1 MIGANQ
7 FLAANTTRDYPFVIA
22 PDRSAS
28 ERAWLADAAF
38 VITVD
43 AEIYAQPI
51 PLVLSNIVVSTG
63 VGFRFEIPSG
73 PLAGWAFVSTPQ
85 ALDDLQRVSVAFVDP
100 SDVAHSE
107 MGYGYIIVGIA
118 AELPVVTT
126 GVTIEVVAST
136 IRLLESSRALRMW
149 VANTPCLGDSVFAE
163 TPGAT
168 RDIAYTGV
176 TSTTI
181 PGCVE
186 IGLYPPG
193 SPSAGN
199 PLPQVAVTPDPQGHA
214 TADIPIVPPS
224 VATTELATGAVTTI
238 SLHDAM
244 ITDALPADPG
254 FDAEVT
260 EDAIVGG
267 AEVAEGYNIDLGYD
281 SPSGITIKFRLGGGD
296 GFSCDPISGCSP
308 GTKAV
313 NTVKSLNG
321 VHSESLTLVAGTDV
335 EVLASELDHRIYLVF
350 NAERLKGAAT

>member
-7 FLAANTTRDYPFVIA
+7 FLAANTTRDYPFVLA
-22 PDRSAS
+22 PSRSAS

-43 AEIYAQPI
+43 AEIYAQTT
-51 PLVLSNIVVSTG
+51 PLVLSSIAVSTG
-63 VGFRFEIPSG
+63 VSFRFEIPSG

-85 ALDDLQRVSVAFVDP
+85 GLTDLQRVSLTLVDP
-100 SDVAHSE
+100 SAEAHPE

-126 GVTIEVVAST
+126 SLDIEIVVST

-149 VANTPCLGDSVFAE
+149 VANTPCLGDSQFTE
-163 TPGAT
+163 GPGDSH
-168 RDIAYTGV
+168 DIAYTGV
-176 TSTTI
+176 SSTTI

-193 SPSAGN
+193 DPQVGN
-199 PLPQVAVTPDPQGHA
+199 PLPQVAITPDPQGHT

-224 VATTELATGAVTTI
+224 VATTELTAGAVTTI
-238 SLHDAM
+238 SLRDAV

-254 FDAEVT
+254 YDAEVT
-260 EDAIVGG
+260 TDAVVGG
-267 AEVAEGYNIDLGYD
+267 ADITEGHNIDLSYD
-281 SPSGITIKFRLGGGD
+281 PPSGVIIKFRLGGGD
-296 GFSCDPISGCSP
+296 GFSCDAAPGCSP

-313 NTVKSLNG
+313 DTVKSLNG
-321 VHSESLTLVAGTDV
+321 VHGESITLVAGTAV
-335 EVLASELDHRIYLVF
+335 EVLASEFDHRLYLVF